1 MNKNTNSEQMKKCV
15 GCLDEEGRMTDLL
28 NSQKHITGVYN
39 NFLCETETETVK
51 SCLSGILMDEHKIQE
66 EIFNKMQEKGWY
78 QTEKAEEAKLMETKM
93 KYASGASN

>member
-1 MNKNTNSEQMKKCV
+1 MNQKTSNSNPFD
-15 GCLDEEGRMTDLL
+15 DEARMTDLL

-39 NFLCETETETVK
+39 SYLCETETESVK
-51 SCLSGILMDEHKIQE
+51 KCLAGILMDEHRIQN
-66 EIFNKMQEKGWY
+66 EIFDKMQKNGWY